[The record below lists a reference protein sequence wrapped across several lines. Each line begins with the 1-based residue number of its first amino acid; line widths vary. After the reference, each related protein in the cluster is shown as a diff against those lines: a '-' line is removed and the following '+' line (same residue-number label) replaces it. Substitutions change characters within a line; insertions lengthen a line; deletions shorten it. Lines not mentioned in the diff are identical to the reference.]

1 MKNERSFLELL
12 NMASENYKQKLAIK
26 IAEEKNSINYYSYKF
41 EIMALKNSI
50 NKILTNTKNVVVIIS
65 ENRYEWISTYLANII
80 AGNDV
85 VILSNSLKAE
95 MISKI
100 IEKYQ
105 VNTIFYSSVYRS
117 KIIKINEYRRQKND
131 LKPLNLINFDKEK
144 SLLTNDYN
152 RIMNTGRYIENITQD
167 DSEEKSVKEGKTIIA
182 TANKEKIFDSEAII
196 KEALKIKKKLHI
208 WSITTR
214 KIVATQYMQS
224 QFDICVQIVVP
235 LLLGIGLNYELK
247 KSKIKDL
254 VIQKSNIDCCEICK
268 GKNVYKIFENENDIK
283 ISVSKRRKMPQLEVI
298 TNENFEKKKVTQN
311 FILIK

>member
-1 MKNERSFLELL
+1 
-12 NMASENYKQKLAIK
+12 
-26 IAEEKNSINYYSYKF
+26 
-41 EIMALKNSI
+41 
-50 NKILTNTKNVVVIIS
+50 
-65 ENRYEWISTYLANII
+65 
-80 AGNDV
+80 
-85 VILSNSLKAE
+85 
-95 MISKI
+95 
-100 IEKYQ
+100 
-105 VNTIFYSSVYRS
+105 
-117 KIIKINEYRRQKND
+117 
-131 LKPLNLINFDKEK
+131 
-144 SLLTNDYN
+144 
-152 RIMNTGRYIENITQD
+152 MNTGRYIENITQD
-167 DSEEKSVKEGKTIIA
+167 DSEEKSIKEGKTIIA
-182 TANKEKIFDSEAII
+182 TANKEKIFDSETII

-214 KIVATQYMQS
+214 KIIATQYMQS
-224 QFDICVQIVVP
+224 QFDICVQIIVP